1 MVFLPH
7 SWAGNLP
14 YPPDDVSI
22 CDFMLNEKSGRLPF
36 SNSRDPFTCGISGR
50 TYSTAQVAQ
59 RVEALARA
67 LAKEFGWHPNKGSEW
82 EKVVAI
88 YSFNSVSCAILG
100 FPDALMDGEINAAFA
115 TARLISFLSAGP
127 STGAPVLPLQQ
138 MRSTPHR
145 NSPIS

>member
-14 YPPDDVSI
+14 YPPDDVAI

-50 TYSTAQVAQ
+50 TYSTARVAQ

-88 YSFNSVSCAILG
+88 YSFNSVSLAILVSQMHLWTEKLMQLSQRLDR
-100 FPDALMDGEINAAFA
+100 FPSSLLGHP
-115 TARLISFLSAGP
+115 TVLRHCLSSKCAVLRTGTHP
-127 STGAPVLPLQQ
+127 SA
-138 MRSTPHR
+138 
-145 NSPIS
+145 